1 MTPLELYRAGELRE
15 AIKALGEELRKS
27 PLDAKRRTF
36 LFELLCFAGEYDRA
50 EKQLDVLAAQS
61 PKAIPG
67 MMLYR
72 SAIHA
77 ERTRQE
83 MFAKG
88 ETPKVEDGV
97 QSGGSWNGKP
107 FEEMSDADPRIGA
120 NLEVFIAGSYTWIP
134 MHYLRGLEVEA
145 PTNLRDLLWAR
156 ARVEASPEFRLQ
168 ELGEVLLPVISPLSS
183 GYADNA
189 VQLGRETAWEEDAVH
204 GQIPY
209 GAKMMMI
216 DGVDVPLLEL
226 RSVEWTPG
234 PGEESGAEESDG
246 KGSDVKESGD
256 ASA

>member
-15 AIKALGEELRKS
+15 AIKALGEELRKT

-50 EKQLDVLAAQS
+50 EKHLDVLAGQS
-61 PKAIPG
+61 PKDAPG

-77 ERTRQE
+77 ERTRQG

-88 ETPKVEDGV
+88 ETPAVEEGAAV
-97 QSGGSWNGKP
+97 AGSCNGKA

-134 MHYLRGLEVEA
+134 MHYLRGLEVEP
-145 PTNLRDLLWAR
+145 PTNLRDLMWAR

-168 ELGEVLLPVISPLSS
+168 ELGEVLLPVLSPLSS
-183 GYADNA
+183 GHADSA
-189 VQLGRETAWEEDAVH
+189 VQLGRETAWEDDAAH

-209 GAKMMMI
+209 GAKMMVI
-216 DGVDVPLLEL
+216 DGVDVPMLEL
-226 RSVEWTPG
+226 RSVEWRPV
-234 PGEESGAEESDG
+234 AE
-246 KGSDVKESGD
+246 GSSH

>member
-50 EKQLDVLAAQS
+50 EKHLDVLAGQS

-88 ETPKVEDGV
+88 ETPAVSDGTAG
-97 QSGGSWNGKP
+97 GGSWNGKA
-107 FEEMSDADPRIGA
+107 FGDLSDADPRIGP
-120 NLEVFIAGSYTWIP
+120 NLEVFLAGSYTWIP
-134 MHYLRGLEVEA
+134 MHYLRGLEIE
-145 PTNLRDLLWAR
+145 PPKDLRDLIWAR
-156 ARVEASPEFRLQ
+156 ARVETSPEFRLQ
-168 ELGEVLLPVISPLSS
+168 DLGEVLLPVISPLSP
-183 GYADNA
+183 GHADSA
-189 VQLGRETAWEEDAVH
+189 VQLGRETAWEEDARH
-204 GQIPY
+204 GAVPY
-209 GAKMMMI
+209 GSKTMVI

-226 RSVEWTPG
+226 RSVEWTPAA
-234 PGEESGAEESDG
+234 GEESA
-246 KGSDVKESGD
+246 D